1 MAAAQR
7 LKEMIRRQAQ
17 NDQSYK
23 SSMGEAMAVVKKSSN
38 PKEDFKRSMLEMIS
52 EREIYDGKELEELL
66 QCLLSLNSRQYHSDI
81 VEAFSDIWKVL
92 FL

>member
-1 MAAAQR
+1 
-7 LKEMIRRQAQ
+7 
-17 NDQSYK
+17 
-23 SSMGEAMAVVKKSSN
+23 MGEAMAVVKKSSN

>member
-1 MAAAQR
+1 
-7 LKEMIRRQAQ
+7 
-17 NDQSYK
+17 
-23 SSMGEAMAVVKKSSN
+23 
-38 PKEDFKRSMLEMIS
+38 MLEMIS